1 MKIGYARVS
10 KEDQKLDLQMDAL
23 TKHGC
28 EIIYQ
33 DHGVSGAK
41 TSRPELD
48 KCLAALKT
56 GDSLVVWKFDR
67 LGRTAFHLTR
77 LIQDL
82 TEKGMFFVSL
92 TQSFDTSTP
101 SGKFMSTVMAGA
113 AEYERDVLIERIN
126 AGIQAAQQRGVH
138 CGQTKRL
145 ALEEIELL
153 KLLRD
158 SGTPIPDLMTR
169 FHISKPTVYR
179 YLKLTAGQNQLS

>member
-77 LIQDL
+77 LIQEL
-82 TEKGMFFVSL
+82 TEKGIFFVSL
-92 TQSFDTSTP
+92 TQSFDTATP

-113 AEYERDVLIERIN
+113 AEYERDVLIERNN
-126 AGIQAAQQRGVH
+126 AGVRAAQSRGVH
-138 CGQTKRL
+138 CGRKRRL
-145 ALEEIELL
+145 TLNQIETLKALYE
-153 KLLRD
+153 
-158 SGTPIPDLMTR
+158 SGTAANDLATQ
-169 FHISKPTVYR
+169 FHISVPSVYR
-179 YLKLTAGQNQLS
+179 TLKLTRKL